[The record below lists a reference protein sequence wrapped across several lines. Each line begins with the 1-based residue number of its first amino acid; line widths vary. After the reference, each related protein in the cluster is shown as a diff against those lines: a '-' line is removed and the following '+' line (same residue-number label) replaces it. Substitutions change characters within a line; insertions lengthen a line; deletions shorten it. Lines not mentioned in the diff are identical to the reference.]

1 MTIKVDR
8 VSVGTTAT
16 RLDTQPNTGNY
27 NGDSISIQNL
37 GTASVY
43 IGGSAVTTSSY
54 GYELKS
60 NSSIA
65 LDVRI
70 DDTIFGIVSSGTIT
84 VNVLTVGA

>member
-16 RLDTQPNTGNY
+16 RLDTQPN
-27 NGDSISIQNL
+27 
-37 GTASVY
+37 TASVY